1 MTDEILTK
9 SLEEIQKAKLALVHA
24 EYNLDIYEYS
34 VKICK
39 ENLMNVVSRRPQY
52 LAILFDLS
60 DDARKWLNKL
70 ETEKIDKRRKYNE
83 KFCYDLF
90 LDKLKEFFNENDIC
104 IKKIYDDGFT
114 AGKLGISVKFESHGN
129 IFDLFIPNLRLLHIK
144 FFDNVCKE
152 GKLSLSIFDGK
163 IYHVL
168 CQSYDEEEILKAFQN
183 KIQELVKTV

>member
-1 MTDEILTK
+1 MVDEILTK

-24 EYNLDIYEYS
+24 EYNLDIYEYN

-52 LAILFDLS
+52 LSILFDLS
-60 DDARKWLNKL
+60 DNARKWLNKL
-70 ETEKIDKRRKYNE
+70 ETEKIDKRKKYDE

-114 AGKLGISVKFESHGN
+114 AGRLGISVKFESRGN
-129 IFDLFIPNLRLLHIK
+129 IFELFIPILRLLHIK
-144 FFDNVCKE
+144 FFDNICKE

-168 CQSYDEEEILKAFQN
+168 CASYDEKDIIRTF
-183 KIQELVKTV
+183 QELVKTV